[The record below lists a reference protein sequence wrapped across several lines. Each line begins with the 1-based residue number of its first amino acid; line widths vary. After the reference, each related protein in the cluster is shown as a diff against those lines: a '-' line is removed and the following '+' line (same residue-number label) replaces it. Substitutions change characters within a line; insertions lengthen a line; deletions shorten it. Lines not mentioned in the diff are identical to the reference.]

1 MASFMTGR
9 AKLFVGLAGV
19 GALVGAFFL
28 LRGDDEAKG
37 DAKTEVAQPD
47 RDVPTASGDPKRT
60 RALPPRGSQD
70 GDGDQPRQPEVRD
83 MADGTSVVD
92 HRKNPGK
99 YTRPGVPHPSISQLD
114 GPTNLALMRQVRPIL
129 LGCLQD
135 VPTEAMAEDAVVNMY
150 AVVSIDDAGHLTA
163 SELGGDS
170 IGIDSPKLE
179 AAMQC
184 LAAGAS
190 QVALDTD
197 HFAVEDQRLSMRV
210 EPRKFR

>member
-37 DAKTEVAQPD
+37 GAKDEAAQPD
-47 RDVPTASGDPKRT
+47 RDVPTASGDPKHARN
-60 RALPPRGSQD
+60 LPPRGSQD
-70 GDGDQPRQPEVRD
+70 GDEPRQPEVRD

-92 HRKNPGK
+92 HRKNPGD
-99 YTRPGVPHPSISQLD
+99 YIRPGVPHPSISELD
-114 GPTNLALMRQVRPIL
+114 GPTNVAVMRQVRPIL
-129 LGCLQD
+129 LACLKD
-135 VPTEAMAEDAVVNMY
+135 IPTEAMAEDAVVMMY
-150 AVVSIDDAGHLTA
+150 AVVSIDDAGRLTA

-170 IGIDSPKLE
+170 MGIDSPKLD

-184 LAAGAS
+184 LAAGAP

-197 HFAVEDQRLSMRV
+197 HFAVQDQRLSMRV